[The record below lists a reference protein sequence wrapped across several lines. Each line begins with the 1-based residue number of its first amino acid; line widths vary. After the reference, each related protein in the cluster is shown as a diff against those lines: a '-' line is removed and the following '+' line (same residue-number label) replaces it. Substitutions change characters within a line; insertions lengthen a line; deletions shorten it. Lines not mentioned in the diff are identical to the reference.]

1 MNANIYLF
9 FETLNT
15 ISLAVLKKMSKKRFK
30 VHKEYEN
37 ALAAPNNKSL
47 GTFPVKFHINIVGQ
61 QFHHSIRG
69 GLGNP
74 CIYPHVYE
82 YLISVLPNSLY

>member
-37 ALAAPNNKSL
+37 ALATPNNKSL
-47 GTFPVKFHINIVGQ
+47 GPFPV
-61 QFHHSIRG
+61 
-69 GLGNP
+69 
-74 CIYPHVYE
+74 
-82 YLISVLPNSLY
+82 